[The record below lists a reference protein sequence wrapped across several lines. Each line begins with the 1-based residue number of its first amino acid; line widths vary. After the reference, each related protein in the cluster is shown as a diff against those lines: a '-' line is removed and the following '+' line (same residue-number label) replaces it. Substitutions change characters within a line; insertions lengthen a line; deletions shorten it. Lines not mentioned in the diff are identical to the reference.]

1 LIQHTKGIAMDDNTI
16 QDQDPELNDQQAAPE
31 EERRRGW
38 VGWLISGGF
47 HAALIGVMGTVYWM
61 IAVEKEA
68 PPTIISMVTPKEP
81 PKPKQVATVDPTTV
95 PVDLTVPDDDQPDT
109 PVTSMDV
116 QVDNTTNDE
125 NDVPDTSPGDPTKL
139 ANMEF
144 DSSGVFAT
152 IGANANDG
160 SLYSNRPGP
169 GGKRGPGLGH
179 PHGSKP
185 KDDAIMRALKW
196 FKRHQSPNGSWDAAR
211 YPVNCSDDP
220 KCEPGDS
227 SVGGDV
233 NVAMT
238 GYAILCFLGDG
249 YDHMTQNK
257 FRTTVKKGLDYLVS
271 VQKADG
277 LLGERNYEHAIAA
290 KAIIEAY
297 GMTGDP
303 ALKDPAQKATN
314 VMIARQNQ
322 DPNAA
327 DKAYGGFGW
336 DYVNPGD
343 RNDSSVTGWNVMAL
357 KSALASGLSIGN
369 AMGGAKQW
377 LQKTWEA
384 TNANTR
390 SLDPYK
396 DETRFPYTIMGS
408 SGKVDIAPAP
418 APGAPAAD
426 SKDLACVGLMA
437 AVFLG
442 HHSGDPMLETLA
454 NYVDH
459 HELPAAYPCNTY
471 KLYYD
476 CLGIYQVG
484 GEKWKRWDER
494 VTGILVNAQRGDGCY
509 DGSWD
514 FNDTKFHG
522 HQAGR
527 VLSTAYCCLSLEACY
542 LYHRVTGQDE
552 RPGKKH

>member
-1 LIQHTKGIAMDDNTI
+1 MDETT
-16 QDQDPELNDQQAAPE
+16 QDPELNDQQAAPA

-38 VGWLISGGF
+38 VGWLISGVF
-47 HAALIGVMGTVYWM
+47 HAALIAVMATVYWM
-61 IAVEKEA
+61 IAVEKES
-68 PPTIISMVTPKEP
+68 PPGFINTLPQKDP
-81 PKPKQVATVDPTTV
+81 PKPKQVSIDPT
-95 PVDLTVPDDDQPDT
+95 P
-109 PVTSMDV
+109 V
-116 QVDNTTNDE
+116 QVDLKEVVDDQVDSPVTQLDVTVENPSNDE
-125 NDVPDTSPGDPTKL
+125 ADVPDTSPGDPTQL
-139 ANMEF
+139 TDTQFDANGF
-144 DSSGVFAT
+144 SAA
-152 IGANANDG
+152 IGTNANDG
-160 SLYSNRPGP
+160 GLYSNRPGP
-169 GGKRGPGLGH
+169 GAKRGPGSGH
-179 PHGSKP
+179 PHGTRA
-185 KDDAIMRALKW
+185 KDDAILRALRW

-238 GYAILCFLGDG
+238 GYAVLCFLGDG
-249 YDHMTQNK
+249 YDHVTRSK
-257 FRTTVKKGLDYLVS
+257 FKDTVKKGLDYLVS

-297 GMTGDP
+297 GMTNDP
-303 ALKDPAQKATN
+303 MLKDPAQKAVS
-314 VMIARQNQ
+314 VMLARQNQ
-322 DPNAA
+322 DPGAA

-357 KSALASGLSIGN
+357 KSALASGLTVGN

-384 TNANTR
+384 TNPDHK

-396 DETRFPYTIMGS
+396 DETRFPYTIMAS

-418 APGAPAAD
+418 AAGAPSAD
-426 SKDLACVGLMA
+426 AHDLACVGLMA

-442 HHSGDPMLETLA
+442 HRSGDAMLETLA
-454 NYVDH
+454 NYVDR

-484 GEKWKRWDER
+484 GERWKRWDQR
-494 VTGILVNAQRGDGCY
+494 VTDLLVTAQRADACY
-509 DGSWD
+509 EGSWD
-514 FNDTKFHG
+514 FQDTRFHG

-542 LYHRVTGQDE
+542 LYNRVTGQDE